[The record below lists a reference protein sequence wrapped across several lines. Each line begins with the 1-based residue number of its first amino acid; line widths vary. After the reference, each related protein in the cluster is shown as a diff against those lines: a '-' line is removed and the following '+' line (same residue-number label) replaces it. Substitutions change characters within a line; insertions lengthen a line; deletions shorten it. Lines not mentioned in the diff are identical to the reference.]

1 MQAQVL
7 WRRLDTQGH
16 DACRL
21 SREGDDW
28 VLEGAAVAAE
38 QVALISVSYRVVCGP
53 DWVTRSASVS
63 GWSNESDISLEIVR
77 NGDGSWHCNGVEAP
91 LLGEC
96 VDIDLGFTPATNTCA
111 IRRLQVGLGQRRK
124 ATAAW
129 LDDSVWQLKP
139 LQQYYLR
146 KTENIYEYGSPAH
159 GFTAQLTVDTHG
171 FVREYPDIWSAE
183 ASESA
188 A

>member
-1 MQAQVL
+1 MQSQVL

-21 SREGDDW
+21 SRDGDDW

-38 QVALISVSYRVVCGP
+38 KHALVSVSYRVVCGP
-53 DWVTRSASVS
+53 DWVTKSATVT
-63 GWSNESDISLEIVR
+63 GWSNENDISLEIVR
-77 NGDGSWHCNGVEAP
+77 DSGGVWHCNGIEAP

-96 VDIDLGFTPATNTCA
+96 TDIDLGFTPATNTCA
-111 IRRLQVGLGQRRK
+111 VRRLQIDVGQRRK

-129 LDDSVWQLKP
+129 LDDADWQLKP

-146 KTENIYEYGSPAH
+146 KAEFSYEYGSPAH
-159 GFTAQLTVDTHG
+159 GFTAQLTLDENGLVT
-171 FVREYPDIWSAE
+171 EYPGVWTV
-183 ASESA
+183 ESPDWA
-188 A
+188 

>member
-21 SREGDDW
+21 FREGDDW
-28 VLEGAAVAAE
+28 VLEGCAVAAE
-38 QVALISVSYRVVCGP
+38 KTALTAVSYRAVCGP
-53 DWVTRSASVS
+53 DWVTRSVTVAGWNDDRDIRLDISRSGS
-63 GWSNESDISLEIVR
+63 GWI
-77 NGDGSWHCNGVEAP
+77 CNGNELP
-91 LLGEC
+91 LLDEC

-111 IRRLQVGLGQRRK
+111 IRRLQIDTGQRRK

-129 LDDSVWQLKP
+129 LDDTDWQLKP

-146 KTENIYEYGSPAH
+146 TAVYSYEYGSPAH
-159 GFTAQLTVDTHG
+159 GFTAQLSVDEHG
-171 FVREYPDIWSAE
+171 LVTEYPGLWSACMQMD
-183 ASESA
+183 
-188 A
+188 